1 MGGVPSLQRGE
12 IVAFNLGPP
21 GIASTSVEVLLGD
34 TAVSNVLKVPKVRN
48 ENWERAKPA
57 FKPLLEEALQIRAD
71 IRKQGINGFSSK
83 LEPALGMT
91 RKPTPVFCSKEVRW
105 ASMETTPGGWLERAN
120 ATLGEYG
127 LQCFL
132 DRRDGDKGF
141 IAFAIVDPNSPE
153 KVAVQPHDCC
163 CGYC

>member
-12 IVAFNLGPP
+12 IVVFRVDNDH
-21 GIASTSVEVLLGD
+21 IARTPVEKLLGD

-57 FKPLLEEALQIRAD
+57 FKPHLEEAVQIRAS
-71 IRKQGINGFSSK
+71 IKGIFGFGSR

-120 ATLGEYG
+120 TTLGEYG

-141 IAFAIVDPNSPE
+141 IAFAIVDPKSPE
-153 KVAVQPHDCC
+153 KVTNVHDCC
-163 CGYC
+163 CGLC

>member
-1 MGGVPSLQRGE
+1 MGGVPSLMRGE

-21 GIASTSVEVLLGD
+21 GIARTPVEELLGD

-71 IRKQGINGFSSK
+71 IRKKGMFGFGSK

-91 RKPTPVFCSKEVRW
+91 RKSTPVFSSKEERW
-105 ASMETTPGGWLERAN
+105 ASMENTPGGWLERAN
-120 ATLGEYG
+120 TTLGEYG

-141 IAFAIVDPNSPE
+141 IAFAIFDPKSPE
-153 KVAVQPHDCC
+153 KVTHVHDCC
-163 CGYC
+163 CGLC